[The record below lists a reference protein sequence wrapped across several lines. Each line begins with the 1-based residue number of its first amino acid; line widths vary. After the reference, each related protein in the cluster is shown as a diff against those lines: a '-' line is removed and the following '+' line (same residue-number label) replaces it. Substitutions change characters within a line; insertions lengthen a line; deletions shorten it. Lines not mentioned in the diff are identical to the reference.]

1 MLERPCRD
9 CTDVPALHRH
19 LTRQGRHV
27 ILPSMRMVA
36 RMSLSLAAVLILAMA
51 APSNLVAADPAGEK
65 PAPVPS
71 EEYPLYDLVVRDK
84 FLTSQTTMVVIER
97 LTVARVKKD
106 ERGYLSRESLEEQE
120 VFEDRLPPVL
130 LDDFLFKLKTPS
142 RLDGKFNFGVPYR
155 FVRDG
160 VPEEPEVS
168 LAPIPAAHRRRIQ
181 APRSTIGVLRFSRV
195 GFTRREDQAL
205 VYVEE
210 ERLDGT
216 GGGFLVWLYRRG
228 KVWTIADT
236 EVLWAMQPGE

>member
-1 MLERPCRD
+1 MIVL
-9 CTDVPALHRH
+9 ALA
-19 LTRQGRHV
+19 V
-27 ILPSMRMVA
+27 V
-36 RMSLSLAAVLILAMA
+36 LSLG
-51 APSNLVAADPAGEK
+51 VAEAGGEK

-97 LTVARVKKD
+97 LTVARTKKNEHD
-106 ERGYLSRESLEEQE
+106 YLSRESLEEQE
-120 VFEDRLPPVL
+120 VFENKLPPVL
-130 LDDFLFKLKTPS
+130 LDDFLFKLQAPS
-142 RLDGKFNFGVPYR
+142 WLAAKFNFGVPYR

-160 VPEEPEVS
+160 ASEEPEVS
-168 LAPIPAAHRRRIQ
+168 LAPIPAANRRRIQ
-181 APRSTIGVLRFSRV
+181 TPRSTIGLLRFSRV

-216 GGGFLVWLYRRG
+216 GGGFLVWLHRRG

-236 EVLWAMQPGE
+236 EVLWMAQPGEPSAGP

>member
-1 MLERPCRD
+1 MPIAERM
-9 CTDVPALHRH
+9 
-19 LTRQGRHV
+19 G
-27 ILPSMRMVA
+27 
-36 RMSLSLAAVLILAMA
+36 LSLAIVLMLGISSSLG
-51 APSNLVAADPAGEK
+51 AADLVGEQPAAV
-65 PAPVPS
+65 PA

-97 LTVARVKKD
+97 LTVARVKKH
-106 ERGYLSRESLEEQE
+106 ERDYLSRESLEEEE
-120 VFEDRLPPVL
+120 VFENKLPPVL
-130 LDDFLFKLKTPS
+130 LDDFLFKLKAPS
-142 RLDGKFNFGVPYR
+142 RLAGKFNFGVPYR

-168 LAPIPAAHRRRIQ
+168 LAPIPAANRRRIQ

-216 GGGFLVWLYRRG
+216 GGGFLVWLNRRG

-236 EVLWAMQPGE
+236 EVLWMAQPGEPASESP